1 MKQVFTDKA
10 KKMKKHEELWNK
22 IRNSIRSIT
31 NNSDNYDDKYMKI
44 RFNADS
50 DLLFRTTSWRQQVL
64 PTTFLRLMF
73 A

>member
-1 MKQVFTDKA
+1 MT
-10 KKMKKHEELWNK
+10 KHEELWNK

-31 NNSDNYDDKYMKI
+31 NNSDNYEKYMKI

-50 DLLFRTTSWRQQVL
+50 DLLLRTTSSRQQVS

-73 A
+73 V